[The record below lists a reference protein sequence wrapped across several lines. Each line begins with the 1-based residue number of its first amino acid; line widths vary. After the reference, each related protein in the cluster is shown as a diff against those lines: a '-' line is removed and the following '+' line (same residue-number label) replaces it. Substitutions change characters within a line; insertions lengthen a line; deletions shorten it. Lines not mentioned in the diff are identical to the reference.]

1 MSTRKKASKKRSS
14 RTTSSAKTASTGNKA
29 SKKRTKKAARKTASK
44 RTQQAKT
51 SRKRIVLAWLL
62 RWCWR
67 FSMAGLGFAIGLLG
81 PAWYVLEKDV
91 VARFAARSVDQ
102 PSRVYARALELYP
115 GAPLSASQ
123 FARELSF
130 ADYRE
135 GDVRQPGRFQAIEN
149 GFRVHTRPFHFIDGK
164 QVAQRLQVTFS
175 GHQIAGIKELGSG
188 RDVALGRL
196 DPAEIASIYP
206 LSGEDRQHTALAAFP
221 PLLVSAIQAV
231 EDRQFKHHPGVDV
244 RGLLRAVLT
253 NVLRRGLHQGG
264 STITQQLV
272 KNLYLSPER
281 TFWRKFNESIMAVAI
296 ERHFDKGAILEA
308 YLNEVYLGQNGAH
321 PVHGFARA
329 ADEYFGIPVRSL
341 SPAQVALLVGMVKGP
356 SWYNPR
362 KQPERAL
369 QRRNQVLRMMHET
382 GLISAAQMKRGQE
395 STLGVQ
401 ATQQRSRRGRYPAF
415 IDLVRRQ
422 LRQDYQD
429 ADLSQEGLRILTTL
443 DPVAQEDAERAM
455 SQGLTASDNPQ
466 LQGAVVLV
474 APQSGDVAA
483 MVGDRQ
489 VRRWG
494 YNRALDASRQIG
506 SIMKPLVY
514 LLALEM
520 PGRFTLSTPV
530 SDAAVEVPLQDG
542 QVWRPNNYDGQSH
555 GEIPLLKA
563 LVASYNQATVR
574 VGLEVGVTRVLELL
588 ERLGVQNETQAHP
601 SALLGAV
608 ELTPFQVAQAYQALA
623 AEGYY
628 TPLSAV
634 QGVLDAQGKPL
645 GRYPARKQ
653 AIRERQGVALLNYAL
668 SRTTVEGT
676 AKRLPGLLGKPLR
689 LAGKT
694 GTTNDRRDAWFVGYT
709 AEWLGVVWVGRDD
722 NRPAGITGSAS
733 AMPIWARLFKDLNT
747 TDLPYN
753 SPEHVAWYWIDWPQH
768 ELADKECEGAQ
779 AIPYI
784 EDSEPER
791 WSDCVGNLRSFFRNW

>member
-1 MSTRKKASKKRSS
+1 
-14 RTTSSAKTASTGNKA
+14 
-29 SKKRTKKAARKTASK
+29 
-44 RTQQAKT
+44 
-51 SRKRIVLAWLL
+51 
-62 RWCWR
+62 
-67 FSMAGLGFAIGLLG
+67 MAGLGFAIGLLA
-81 PAWYVLEKDV
+81 PAWYILEKDV

-115 GAPLSASQ
+115 GAPLTANQ

-135 GDVRQPGRFQAIEN
+135 GDVRQPGRFEQIDN

-164 QVAQRLQVTFS
+164 QTAQRLQITFS
-175 GHQIAGIKELGSG
+175 GSRIGNIKDLANGQNVS
-188 RDVALGRL
+188 LGRL

-206 LSGEDRQHTALAAFP
+206 LSGEDRNHTALAAFP

-264 STITQQLV
+264 STITQQLI

-281 TFWRKFNESIMAVAI
+281 TFWRKFNESIMAVAL

-329 ADEYFGIPVRSL
+329 ADEYFGIPVQSL

-362 KQPERAL
+362 KQPDRAL
-369 QRRNQVLRMMHET
+369 KRRNQVLRMMYDT
-382 GLISAAQMKRGQE
+382 GLISAAQLKRNQE
-395 STLGVQ
+395 SALGVQ
-401 ATQQRSRRGRYPAF
+401 ATKQRSRRGRYPAF

-429 ADLSQEGLRILTTL
+429 TDLSQEGLRILTTL
-443 DPVAQEDAERAM
+443 DPVAQEDAERAL
-455 SQGLTASDNPQ
+455 SRGLDESNNAQ

-483 MVGDRQ
+483 MVGDRS

-520 PGRFTLSTPV
+520 PGRFTLSSPV
-530 SDAAVEVPLQDG
+530 SDAPIEVPLQDG
-542 QVWRPNNYDGQSH
+542 QVWKPNNYDGRSH

-588 ERLGVQNETQAHP
+588 SRLGVQNETQAHP

-634 QGVLDAQGKPL
+634 QGVLDAKGKPL

-668 SRTTVEGT
+668 SKTTLEGT
-676 AKRLPGLLGKPLR
+676 AKRLPALLGKPLR

-753 SPEHVAWYWIDWPQH
+753 SPENVAWYWIDWPQH
-768 ELADKECEGAQ
+768 ELADEECEGAQ

-784 EDSEPER
+784 EDSEPKR